1 MVLLNHDLDND
12 DRALGMYSEGVGIW
26 RAGRM
31 CHIGRKD
38 WLIQRLS
45 WHACMEHN
53 NAERRLHESRVLG
66 IIGYRERNRRN
77 STLMGP
83 EDLPRPRGPPS
94 DSSIMPPKVMSEA
107 HMREVIREQFAASMA
122 DFMSNMNRGA
132 DGDEAGG
139 AGAGGAG
146 AGGGGAS
153 SAGAGGAGASGGGA
167 DRARAGGGG
176 AGGGGAGC
184 GGAGGAKVGG
194 AGPAASEI
202 AGCTYVT
209 FMKCDT
215 LPFKGTEGAVGLCQ
229 WFEKLEF
236 VFRISDYKERDKA
249 GARIVQLEVKKGL
262 NDMVYKPDST
272 NWHQLCPYNVRARAS
287 EGGSSYSVCCQRML
301 RGWIQT
307 SSRPTGIDEAV
318 CVLMYRA
325 QDCMLFGALD
335 RKDVNLFLIGK
346 EKGHRKR
353 DCLKLK
359 KNGQCGN
366 NHGAVYKLG
375 AMDAQQDPK
384 VFTELGSFD
393 IIIGMDWLS
402 RYDAAIL
409 CGEEKVRIPLEGKT
423 LVIEGNRNNSRLK
436 IVSCIKARKYIEKGY
451 ELFMSTKCCTCG
463 ACAISFST
471 TRVVQ
476 ATTRVV
482 GESFN
487 YSPNARPPWGSP
499 GIVCVKRRMDSI
511 IPNVHGFTEK
521 LNKLT
526 DQESI
531 SMIPRIEDLFD
542 QLQGSKVILFE

>member
-1 MVLLNHDLDND
+1 
-12 DRALGMYSEGVGIW
+12 
-26 RAGRM
+26 
-31 CHIGRKD
+31 
-38 WLIQRLS
+38 
-45 WHACMEHN
+45 
-53 NAERRLHESRVLG
+53 
-66 IIGYRERNRRN
+66 
-77 STLMGP
+77 
-83 EDLPRPRGPPS
+83 
-94 DSSIMPPKVMSEA
+94 
-107 HMREVIREQFAASMA
+107 
-122 DFMSNMNRGA
+122 
-132 DGDEAGG
+132 
-139 AGAGGAG
+139 
-146 AGGGGAS
+146 
-153 SAGAGGAGASGGGA
+153 
-167 DRARAGGGG
+167 
-176 AGGGGAGC
+176 
-184 GGAGGAKVGG
+184 
-194 AGPAASEI
+194 
-202 AGCTYVT
+202 
-209 FMKCDT
+209 
-215 LPFKGTEGAVGLCQ
+215 
-229 WFEKLEF
+229 
-236 VFRISDYKERDKA
+236 
-249 GARIVQLEVKKGL
+249 
-262 NDMVYKPDST
+262 
-272 NWHQLCPYNVRARAS
+272 
-287 EGGSSYSVCCQRML
+287 
-301 RGWIQT
+301 
-307 SSRPTGIDEAV
+307 
-318 CVLMYRA
+318 MYRA

-393 IIIGMDWLS
+393 IIIEMDCLS

-409 CGEEKVRIPLEGKT
+409 CGEKR
-423 LVIEGNRNNSRLK
+423 
-436 IVSCIKARKYIEKGY
+436 
-451 ELFMSTKCCTCG
+451 CCTCG